1 VRKHF
6 AYSLVLL
13 LALAGAKD
21 IRAAAD
27 DPSWTKQLQ
36 TWRTDHAA
44 SLSAPEGWLSLV
56 GLEWLKPGEN
66 SFGTSADSRIRLHAR
81 GNVQFGVI
89 DVEQSGLQLKAPKA
103 GFPASLFVDGH
114 PAREQAIIVDG
125 LNPTK
130 FTDGTLAFFVIRRG
144 DTVALRIKDS
154 QAPTRVEF
162 HGLHWYAPNPSYRIE
177 AEWVPFLEPRH
188 VVVENVIGTRSNG
201 LVLGVAKFTL
211 DGQEI
216 RLESVVQDEKAKAL
230 LFVIRDATSGRRP
243 MRLPAFSIRDCPI
256 MVFASPWK
264 ILLDFNRLENPPCA
278 YTPYAT
284 CHMPHATCHM
294 PHATCHMPHATCPLP
309 LESNRLKVALAAGEL
324 KYSHQDE
331 MFVST

>member
-13 LALAGAKD
+13 LALAEAKD

-56 GLEWLKPGEN
+56 GLEWLKPAEN

-103 GFPASLFVDGH
+103 GFPAGLLVDGH
-114 PAREQAIIVDG
+114 PAREQAIVVDG
-125 LNPTK
+125 PNPTK

-177 AEWVPFLEPRH
+177 AEWIPFPEPKH
-188 VVVENVIGTRSNG
+188 VVVENVIGTRSYG

-230 LFVIRDATSGRRP
+230 LFVIRDATSGKTTYAASRFLYTG
-243 MRLPAFSIRDCPI
+243 LPDHGLREPG
-256 MVFASPWK
+256 K

-278 YTPYAT
+278 YTPY
-284 CHMPHATCHM
+284 
-294 PHATCHMPHATCPLP
+294 ATCPLP

-324 KYSHQDE
+324 KYSH
-331 MFVST
+331 

>member
-1 VRKHF
+1 MEDIGDLFVRKYL
-6 AYSLVLL
+6 AYSLVFL

-27 DPSWTKQLQ
+27 DLFWIKQLQ
-36 TWRTDHAA
+36 VWRIDHAA

-56 GLEWLKPGEN
+56 GLEWLNPGSN
-66 SFGTSADSRIRLHAR
+66 SFGTSADSRIRLHAP

-89 DVEQSGLQLKAPKA
+89 DVEQNGLQLKAPKT
-103 GFPASLFVDGH
+103 GFPADLVVDGH
-114 PAREQAIIVDG
+114 PAREQAVIVDG
-125 LNPTK
+125 PNPTK
-130 FTDGTLAFFVIRRG
+130 FTYGTLAFFVIRRG

-177 AEWVPFLEPRH
+177 AEWIPFPEPKH
-188 VVVENVIGTRSNG
+188 EVVENVIGTRSNG

-216 RLESVVQDEKAKAL
+216 RLESVVQDENAKAL
-230 LFVIRDATSGRRP
+230 LFVIRDATSGKATYAASRFLHTG
-243 MRLPAFSIRDCPI
+243 LPDHGLREPG
-256 MVFASPWK
+256 K
-264 ILLDFNRLENPPCA
+264 IVLDFNRLENPPCA

-284 CHMPHATCHM
+284 C
-294 PHATCHMPHATCPLP
+294 PLP
-309 LESNRLKVALAAGEL
+309 PESNRLKVALAAGEL
-324 KYSHQDE
+324 KYSH
-331 MFVST
+331 